1 MPTGSRVRGGVER
14 ASGPLA
20 LLIPAAPRRQDAPV
34 RQASAHLLRA
44 VETLS
49 LSVPSNSFL
58 LPGRSSPRLS
68 GLSYCQFV
76 FIKITILARHWEIRE
91 TMNLVLMKR
100 GVSITQGT
108 GKFKRPC
115 LTDLMPH
122 SKGGIKSYSLLP
134 SKPSEKRDAYVM
146 WCTGQLAAASEGT
159 HLCAQEAH
167 SLRKIGIQHQASHPS
182 EFPLKSSNQARPYL
196 LNEK

>member
-58 LPGRSSPRLS
+58 LPGRSSPCLS

-100 GVSITQGT
+100 
-108 GKFKRPC
+108 R
-115 LTDLMPH
+115 L
-122 SKGGIKSYSLLP
+122 
-134 SKPSEKRDAYVM
+134 
-146 WCTGQLAAASEGT
+146 
-159 HLCAQEAH
+159 
-167 SLRKIGIQHQASHPS
+167 
-182 EFPLKSSNQARPYL
+182 
-196 LNEK
+196 